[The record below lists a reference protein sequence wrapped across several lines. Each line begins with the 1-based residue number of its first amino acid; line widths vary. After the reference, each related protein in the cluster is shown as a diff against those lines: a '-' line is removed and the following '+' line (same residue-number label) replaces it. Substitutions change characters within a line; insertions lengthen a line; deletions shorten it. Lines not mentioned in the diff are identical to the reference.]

1 MTQPKKT
8 SDRALDLSP
17 LPPGQ
22 RRVAEALLEGKEART
37 YGGVAERLELSIGTV
52 YEHLRRVRLN
62 HPELYA
68 ALMSHRREQLEQR
81 HTAALAK
88 DAAHSKRYFKRRA
101 NRRYYERFGYWPW
114 ERYVHKG

>member
-1 MTQPKKT
+1 MTPPKP
-8 SDRALDLSP
+8 LDLSP

-22 RRVAEALLEGKEART
+22 RRVAEALLDGKEATT
-37 YGGVAERLELSIGTV
+37 YGGVAERLELSLGTV

-68 ALMSHRREQLEQR
+68 ALMAYRKEQLEHR
-81 HTAALAK
+81 HRAALAK

-114 ERYVHKG
+114 ERYVRKG